1 LTVLDGF
8 GEAEPVA
15 DVEEAPVK
23 RYKLMTAVVVALA
36 AGLVPG
42 IAIAASGP
50 PAALGV
56 PAIQPVPAGCPD
68 LVPIR
73 QAADHWIAG
82 HSASSGNST
91 WFNALFIKGDIE
103 AYRMTGDAKYLTYAT
118 GWANHNNWKLPTNAP
133 NYDGPEASQEYIDL
147 YELNPAHPARD
158 IADAQAYLTRQT
170 KRVQGGKV
178 NDLSYVDAV
187 RLGAMSAFARL
198 GVPAKNQAELDAM
211 AKMFA
216 WTEAHIYDKKNALW
230 WRDSRWVGTTQHWSR
245 GNGWIVIAL
254 TDTVAALPAGD
265 ANRAHYIS
273 LLQAMFAKLKATQQ
287 AGGYWTADVDHPSA
301 YPAPESSGTSFFTY
315 GMARGIQL
323 GYVDKATYL
332 PVVQKAWGWLR
343 NTALRSNGVVGYV
356 QGPSS
361 HPSQHQPISPT
372 ATTNYGVGAFLMAGV
387 EAAKFTPGC

>member
-1 LTVLDGF
+1 M
-8 GEAEPVA
+8 
-15 DVEEAPVK
+15 K
-23 RYKLMTAVVVALA
+23 RNRLVTAVVAVAA
-36 AGLVPG
+36 TAGLAPG
-42 IAIAASGP
+42 ATAAAR
-50 PAALGV
+50 PAAQ
-56 PAIQPVPAGCPD
+56 PAAQPAAECPD
-68 LVPIR
+68 AAPIR
-73 QAADHWIAG
+73 LAADHWISG
-82 HSASSGNST
+82 HSSSTDAT

-103 AYRMTGDAKYLTYAT
+103 TYRLTGDSKYLNYAT
-118 GWANHNNWKLPTNAP
+118 AWANHNKWKLPTNAP

-147 YELNPAHPARD
+147 YELDTKHPAKD
-158 IADAQAYLTRQT
+158 IADAQAYLTKQT

-178 NDLSYVDAV
+178 SDFSYVDAV

-198 GVPAKNQAELDAM
+198 GVPAGNQAEIDAM

-216 WTEAHIYDKKNALW
+216 YSEGHIYDKKNALW

-254 TDTVAALPAGD
+254 TDTIAALPAAD
-265 ANRAHYIS
+265 PHRAHYIS
-273 LLQAMFAKLKATQQ
+273 LLQDMFAKLKATQQ
-287 AGGYWTADVDHPSA
+287 PGGYWTADVDHPSA

-315 GMARGIQL
+315 ALAKAIQA
-323 GYVDKATYL
+323 GYADQATYL

-372 ATTNYGVGAFLMAGV
+372 ATSNYGVGAFLMAGV
-387 EAAKFTPGC
+387 EASRFTPGC

>member
-1 LTVLDGF
+1 VTV
-8 GEAEPVA
+8 A
-15 DVEEAPVK
+15 
-23 RYKLMTAVVVALA
+23 AVVLA

-42 IAIAASGP
+42 IAVVASHAQAGTSGATATLAGQAA
-50 PAALGV
+50 
-56 PAIQPVPAGCPD
+56 PAGCPD
-68 LVPIR
+68 TEPIR
-73 QAADHWIAG
+73 RAADHWIAG
-82 HSASSGNST
+82 HGSFGDAT

-103 AYRMTGDAKYLTYAT
+103 AYRHTGDSKYLRYAT
-118 GWANHNNWKLPTNAP
+118 GWANKNGWKLPTNAP

-147 YELNPAHPARD
+147 YELDPARPAKD
-158 IADAQAYLTRQT
+158 IANTVSYLNKQT
-170 KRVQGGKV
+170 ARVRGGKV
-178 NDLSYVDAV
+178 SDLNYVDAV
-187 RLGAMSAFARL
+187 RLGGMSAFARL
-198 GVPAKNQAELDAM
+198 GVPMKNQAWLDAM

-216 WTEAHIYDKKNALW
+216 YTESHIYDRKASLW

-273 LLQAMFAKLKATQQ
+273 LLGAMFAKLKATQQ
-287 AGGYWTADVDHPSA
+287 SGGYWTADVDHPSA
-301 YPAPESSGTSFFTY
+301 FPAPESSGTSFFTY
-315 GMARGIQL
+315 GIARGIQL

-332 PVVQKAWGWLR
+332 PVVQKGWTWLR
-343 NTALRSNGVVGYV
+343 TKALRSNGVVGYV